1 MKKQRVEECVS
12 DQTCFEEEEAAAV
25 TAAAACEADDGSG
38 VCITLEEDEEGVQLT

>member
-12 DQTCFEEEEAAAV
+12 DQTCFEEDEAAAV